1 MSEYMKNVRQ
11 YTMTENM
18 KKLCGI
24 SGMLEM
30 LSCME
35 GCTVTSQMTSMLV
48 DACEMIDDV
57 TSELMKGE
65 GQ

>member
-1 MSEYMKNVRQ
+1 MHEIL
-11 YTMTENM
+11 
-18 KKLCGI
+18 KKLCEI

-35 GCTVTSQMTSMLV
+35 GCTVTSQMTSLLV
-48 DACEMIDDV
+48 DACEMIDGVISD
-57 TSELMKGE
+57 LMKEE

>member
-18 KKLCGI
+18 KKLCEI

-35 GCTVTSQMTSMLV
+35 GCTVTSHMTSLLV
-48 DACEMIDDV
+48 DACEMIDGV
-57 TSELMKGE
+57 VNELMKEE